1 MGENSQLLGLLAI
14 STQLAGIE
22 GRPDKGNCVQAGA
35 PRQLAPLAC
44 TAGGTQTNERR
55 GGRPHVQEPSRPK
68 EVKQLTS
75 TQALLQAIVKRS
87 TEFKK
92 KLAEA

>member
-44 TAGGTQTNERR
+44 AAGGTQTNAEE
-55 GGRPHVQEPSRPK
+55 GGRM
-68 EVKQLTS
+68 
-75 TQALLQAIVKRS
+75 
-87 TEFKK
+87 FKSHRDQRK
-92 KLAEA
+92 WSS